1 MQQAGGQIM
10 ELSSKSN
17 SSDEQTHPEIGENI
31 STLHILRPQ
40 LDLAEGLVLILLQ
53 ISKWNLEHS
62 SL

>member
-1 MQQAGGQIM
+1 MQQGGGQIM

-31 STLHILRPQ
+31 SALHILRPQ

-53 ISKWNLEHS
+53 ISQ
-62 SL
+62 

>member
-1 MQQAGGQIM
+1 MQQGGGQIL

-17 SSDEQTHPEIGENI
+17 SSDEQTYPEIGENI

-53 ISKWNLEHS
+53 ISQ
-62 SL
+62 

>member
-1 MQQAGGQIM
+1 MQQERGKIV

-17 SSDEQTHPEIGENI
+17 SSGEQTHPEIGENI

-53 ISKWNLEHS
+53 ISQ
-62 SL
+62 

>member
-1 MQQAGGQIM
+1 MQQGGGKIM

-53 ISKWNLEHS
+53 ISQWHLEHS

>member
-1 MQQAGGQIM
+1 MQQGGGKIM

-40 LDLAEGLVLILLQ
+40 LDLAEGLVLVLLQ
-53 ISKWNLEHS
+53 ISQWHLEHS